1 MTRIQSVGLYLL
13 AKYGKEAGT
22 IELNKLF
29 YLVDVASYRL
39 FGKTVSG
46 TEYIRAEKGP
56 YSRSIS
62 RELCLLEGKQIRRET
77 KPSKG
82 YSSFPKVAWSVVEG
96 AAAESDL
103 APVEQELITQVLDKV
118 KGLTPQELER
128 LSYRTE
134 PMLHIVDEEKKASC
148 PLLQEPLDFKDIE
161 RDGFMQEFMSNL
173 TRPISE
179 EEREQIEYY
188 NKEWE
193 EVELMLQGS

>member
-39 FGKTVSG
+39 FGKTVSR
-46 TEYIRAEKGP
+46 TKYIRAEKGP
-56 YSRSIS
+56 YSRAIS
-62 RELCLLEGKQIRRET
+62 QELCLLEGKQVKRET
-77 KPSKG
+77 KPSNG
-82 YSSFPKVAWSVVEG
+82 FSPFPKVAWSVAEG
-96 AAAESDL
+96 TATESDL
-103 APVEQELITQVLDKV
+103 TPVEQELIGQVLDKV

-128 LSYRTE
+128 LSYKTE
-134 PMLHIVDEEKKASC
+134 PMLHILDEEKKTNC

-161 RDGFMQEFMSNL
+161 RDEFMQEFMSNL
-173 TRPISE
+173 KKPISE

-188 NKEWE
+188 SKEWE
-193 EVELMLQGS
+193 EVELMLKGS